1 MKNFFIIL
9 AMKILNLILKICHK
23 NGGNFLGKIAFDL
36 NPEIFKY
43 FKVNCPVIAVS
54 ATNGKTMTNNCIG
67 YTLKTAGN
75 KVVSNVEGNNMETGI
90 LSTILKNCTLTGK
103 IKADYL
109 VFEVDESYIP
119 VVFKDFRLDTLVI
132 LNFFRDQ
139 LDRNGEV
146 ESLILRINEFL
157 KTYNGNLILNNDD
170 PNVARLGHANPD
182 NSNVYYFS
190 VDKYK
195 FATEQIKEAGE
206 GKFCPFCK
214 TRLEYEYYQ
223 YSHVGKFKCPNCNFG
238 DNEIYKLATNV
249 DLKNRCF
256 DIDGNTYKIN
266 GNSIYLI
273 YNYTAVYSVCS
284 LYDISNDIVKKSFS
298 TFALNN
304 GRLEEIKIHGVPTII
319 NLAKNPT
326 GSNVSLRILNED
338 DSKKELLFVLNDNI
352 ADGFDVSW
360 IWDINFNNLNNVS
373 RIITSGTRAY
383 DIAIRIKTSGFPA
396 EKIEPYLNLEDAVNA
411 FYKTNVKKYVIA
423 NYTSLQPTRHELKK
437 FNETNKN
444 NNVTDVETSDT
455 SKKEEIKANIENT
468 EIDTKEALQSV
479 DNTDN
484 SENQDNKDKSI
495 KILYL
500 YPDMLELYGDYG
512 NIQVLKYRIESRGY
526 KAIIDRYSIG
536 NAAPNFNDYDIV
548 FAGGGADNEQSIL
561 AEDLVKYKDNIKEA
575 VNNGVFFL
583 LICGAYQLFG
593 KYYKG
598 VEGNIIPGLE
608 IFDYYTVANPDRKKR
623 CIGNIVIDTTL
634 DANINIEKSANS
646 NEYSSDNIDT
656 LNLKTKVIGFENH
669 GGQTFDISNSFGNV
683 LFGNGN
689 KFGDSAE
696 GFFENNVIA
705 TYLHGPLL
713 SKNPELCDFI
723 IKYCLNRKYNE
734 NIELVPL
741 NDEFENLCREQLLN
755 RFLGK
760 K

>member
-23 NGGNFLGKIAFDL
+23 NGGNFLGKIAFDW

-67 YTLKTAGN
+67 YTLKTAGK

-119 VVFKDFRLDTLVI
+119 VVFKDFRLDTLII

-157 KTYNGNLILNNDD
+157 KTYTGNLILNNDD
-170 PNVARLGHANPD
+170 PNVARLGQANPS
-182 NSNVYYFS
+182 NSNIYYFS

-195 FATEQIKEAGE
+195 FATEKIKEAGE

-284 LYDISNDIVKKSFS
+284 LYDISNDVVKKAFS

-304 GRLEEIKIHGVPTII
+304 GRLEEITIHGVPTII

-338 DSKKELLFVLNDNI
+338 DAQKELLFVLNDNI

-373 RIITSGTRAY
+373 RIVTSGTRAY

-396 EKIEPYLNLEDAVNA
+396 EKIEPYFNLEDAVKA
-411 FYKTNVKKYVIA
+411 LYKTDVKKYVIA

-437 FNETNKN
+437 FDEMNKN
-444 NNVTDVETSDT
+444 NITDVEISQ
-455 SKKEEIKANIENT
+455 KEEIKTDVENA
-468 EIDTKEALQSV
+468 EVDTKEIFQNIEDSH
-479 DNTDN
+479 
-484 SENQDNKDKSI
+484 SQDNEEKSI

-536 NAAPNFNDYDIV
+536 DATPDFNNYDIV

-561 AEDLVKYKDNIKEA
+561 AEDLVKYKENIKEA

-608 IFDYYTVANPDRKKR
+608 VFDYYTVANPDRKKR
-623 CIGNIVIDTTL
+623 CIGNIVID
-634 DANINIEKSANS
+634 ANLRSSNNDTDSTESNI
-646 NEYSSDNIDT
+646 
-656 LNLKTKVIGFENH
+656 KTKVIGFENH

-689 KFGDSAE
+689 KFGDAEE
-696 GFFENNVIA
+696 GFFNNNVIA

-713 SKNPELCDFI
+713 SKNPELCDYI
-723 IKYCLNRKYNE
+723 IKYCLDRKYNE
-734 NIELVPL
+734 NVVLESL

-755 RFLGK
+755 RFLG
-760 K
+760 

>member
-9 AMKILNLILKICHK
+9 SMKILNIILKIFHK
-23 NGGNFLGKIAFDL
+23 NGGNFLGKIAFDW

-67 YTLKTAGN
+67 YTLKQAGY
-75 KVVSNVEGNNMETGI
+75 KVVSNIEGNNMETGI

-103 IKADYL
+103 IKADFL

-157 KTYNGNLILNNDD
+157 KTYNGNLVLNNDD
-170 PNVARLGHANPD
+170 PNVARLGQANTS
-182 NSNVYYFS
+182 NKNVYYFS
-190 VDKYK
+190 VDKYS
-195 FATEQIKEAGE
+195 FATENIKEAGE

-249 DLKNRCF
+249 NLKDRCF
-256 DIDGNTYKIN
+256 NIDDETYKIK
-266 GNSIYLI
+266 GNSIYLV
-273 YNYTAVYSVCS
+273 YNYTAVISVCS
-284 LYDISNDIVKKSFS
+284 LYNISNEIMKKALS

-304 GRLEEIKIHGVPTII
+304 GRLEELEINGVPTII

-338 DSKKELLFVLNDNI
+338 EEEKELLFVLNDNI

-396 EKIEPYLNLEDAVNA
+396 EKIEPYLNLSEAVQA
-411 FYKTNVKKYVIA
+411 LYKTDVKKYVIA
-423 NYTSLQPTRHELKK
+423 NYTSLQPTRRELKQFGEK
-437 FNETNKN
+437 QIARQELEENETASKI
-444 NNVTDVETSDT
+444 VTKIISNETSDT
-455 SKKEEIKANIENT
+455 IRQKNET
-468 EIDTKEALQSV
+468 
-479 DNTDN
+479 N
-484 SENQDNKDKSI
+484 SDCPKCL

-526 KAIIDRYSIG
+526 TVIIDRYSIG
-536 NAAPNFNDYDIV
+536 DEAPDFNNYDIV

-561 AEDLVKYKDNIKEA
+561 ADDLVKYKNNIKEA
-575 VNNGVFFL
+575 VQNGVFFL

-608 IFDYYTVANPDRKKR
+608 VFDYYTEANPDRKKR
-623 CIGNIVIDTTL
+623 CIGNIVIETD
-634 DANINIEKSANS
+634 
-646 NEYSSDNIDT
+646 
-656 LNLKTKVIGFENH
+656 LNGIKTNVIGFENH
-669 GGQTFDISNSFGNV
+669 GGQTFDISSSFGKV

-689 KFGDSAE
+689 KFGDTEE
-696 GFFENNVIA
+696 GYFQNNVIA

-713 SKNPELCDFI
+713 SKNPELCDYI
-723 IKYCLNRKYNE
+723 IKYCLDRKYDKTISLE
-734 NIELVPL
+734 PL

-755 RFLGK
+755 RFLRK
-760 K
+760 E

>member
-9 AMKILNLILKICHK
+9 AMKILNIILKICHK
-23 NGGNFLGKIAFDL
+23 NGGNFLGKIAFDW
-36 NPEIFKY
+36 NPSIFKY

-67 YTLKTAGN
+67 YTLKQAGY
-75 KVVSNVEGNNMETGI
+75 KVVSNTEGNNMETGI

-103 IKADYL
+103 IKADFL

-157 KTYNGNLILNNDD
+157 KTYNGNLVLNNDD
-170 PNVARLGHANPD
+170 PNVARLGQANPS
-182 NSNVYYFS
+182 NQNVYYFS
-190 VDKYK
+190 VDKYS
-195 FATEQIKEAGE
+195 FATENIKEAGE

-249 DLKNRCF
+249 DLKNRSF
-256 DIDGNTYKIN
+256 DIENITYKIR
-266 GNSIYLI
+266 GNSIYLV
-273 YNYTAVYSVCS
+273 YNYTAVASVCS
-284 LYDISNDIVKKSFS
+284 LYNISTDVIQKAFS
-298 TFALNN
+298 SFALNN
-304 GRLEEIKIHGVPTII
+304 GRLEEIEINSVPTII

-338 DSKKELLFVLNDNI
+338 DEEKELLFVLNDNI

-396 EKIEPYLNLEDAVNA
+396 EKIEPYLNLEEAVKA
-411 FYKTNVKKYVIA
+411 LYKTNVKKYVIA
-423 NYTSLQPTRHELKK
+423 NYTSLQPTRKELKK
-437 FNETNKN
+437 FATQNNETSTMQNGN
-444 NNVTDVETSDT
+444 NNF
-455 SKKEEIKANIENT
+455 EIKNDIS
-468 EIDTKEALQSV
+468 K
-479 DNTDN
+479 TDN
-484 SENQDNKDKSI
+484 FQQNNDTNSVYSKCV

-526 KAIIDRYSIG
+526 TAIIDRYSIG
-536 NAAPNFNDYDIV
+536 DDAPNFNDYDIV

-561 AEDLVKYKDNIKEA
+561 AEDLVKYKENIKEA
-575 VNNGVFFL
+575 VQNGVFFL

-598 VEGNIIPGLE
+598 VERNIIPGLE
-608 IFDYYTVANPDRKKR
+608 VFDYYTEANPDRKKR
-623 CIGNIVIDTTL
+623 CIGNIVIN
-634 DANINIEKSANS
+634 AS
-646 NEYSSDNIDT
+646 
-656 LNLKTKVIGFENH
+656 LNGLETKIIGFENH
-669 GGQTFDISNSFGNV
+669 GGQTFDISNSFGKV

-689 KFGDSAE
+689 KFGDTEE
-696 GFFENNVIA
+696 GYFQDNVIA

-713 SKNPELCDFI
+713 SKNPELADYI
-723 IKYCLNRKYNE
+723 IKYCLDRKYNE
-734 NIELVPL
+734 NITLEPL
-741 NDEFENLCREQLLN
+741 NDKFENLCREQLLN
-755 RFLGK
+755 RFLSVN
-760 K
+760 